1 MKQQQEA
8 ERLAHE
14 AKKKAEEEAAKR
26 EKQKK
31 AEMERQ
37 KREQERLRKEEEKR
51 HREEERLRKEEEK
64 KRRIREE
71 KERAAEKERKRKEK
85 EEKERIEKENM
96 EKARA
101 EKEEKERVE
110 REKAQEAKAA
120 KEERDRLER
129 EKAKKI
135 KAEKE
140 ERDRLRKE
148 ADAAAAAAAD
158 ALARAKAKA
167 KAKVNTVEQIS
178 PRHASPSKAAKQAE
192 TPVAKP
198 AKTPSPPP
206 GITAPAAPAAPASP
220 EDVSPV
226 KQQALIDALVGS
238 GRPNTSDPNPLVP
251 PPSYPHPV
259 NAAPIRPPPPPFMP
273 SHLDILQGTSSSSS
287 LLNASP
293 IDHHTSP
300 SSLSDNS
307 SPSML
312 GIFNNRVSFPL
323 EPSASSRRSITPI
336 APIGQ
341 PISGRRVSS
350 VPLGSNP
357 LHDSM
362 SSDPIMAASNAV
374 KRPSVASPF
383 DSTEPKS
390 FFSSFLFGEPRN
402 TMMPMNEYDS
412 RFAPQQPSF
421 DRRFSTESSSQPMQ
435 PNWTNGWTAT
445 SVLSDN
451 VHGKLFG
458 DALVSNEQSL
468 FVGALANSS
477 FLYSLIAQPWRWT
490 EPK

>member
-8 ERLAHE
+8 ERLARE

-31 AEMERQ
+31 LEMERQ

-51 HREEERLRKEEEK
+51 HKEEERLRKEEEK

-85 EEKERIEKENM
+85 EEKERAEKEKIEKA
-96 EKARA
+96 KA
-101 EKEEKERVE
+101 EKEEKERLE
-110 REKAQEAKAA
+110 REKAQKA
-120 KEERDRLER
+120 
-129 EKAKKI
+129 

-140 ERDRLRKE
+140 ERDRLEQEKAQKAKAEKEERDRLKRE
-148 ADAAAAAAAD
+148 ADAATAAAAT
-158 ALARAKAKA
+158 
-167 KAKVNTVEQIS
+167 KAKVKANTAEHKS
-178 PRHASPSKAAKQAE
+178 SRNASPSKAPAKQAD
-192 TPVAKP
+192 TPVAKS

-206 GITAPAAPAAPASP
+206 GITAPTAPTSL
-220 EDVSPV
+220 DDFSSDR
-226 KQQALIDALVGS
+226 QQVLIDALVGS
-238 GRPNTSDPNPLVP
+238 GRPNFNDPNALVSS
-251 PPSYPHPV
+251 PSHPHSV
-259 NAAPIRPPPPPFMP
+259 NAAPIRPPSHLQPPPFMP
-273 SHLDILQGTSSSSS
+273 SHLDILQGSSQSSS

-293 IDHHTSP
+293 IDHTSP

-307 SPSML
+307 PSML
-312 GIFNNRVSFPL
+312 GMFNNRVTSPL
-323 EPSASSRRSITPI
+323 EPSSSSRRSITPI

-341 PISGRRVSS
+341 PINGRRVSS
-350 VPLGSNP
+350 VPAPSNP
-357 LHDSM
+357 LHDT
-362 SSDPIMAASNAV
+362 SSDPIIAASNVV

-383 DSTEPKS
+383 DSTEPRS

-402 TMMPMNEYDS
+402 TMMPMNEYDT

-421 DRRFSTESSSQPMQ
+421 DRRFSTVPSSQPMQ

-445 SVLSDN
+445 SALSDN

-458 DALVSNEQSL
+458 DALVSHGKLVYMAHTDSH
-468 FVGALANSS
+468 FVD
-477 FLYSLIAQPWRWT
+477 SLIVQPWHWK